1 MWLLLSNLLFANNAG
16 PEEPTASITVTDS
29 RYEEIYFE
37 EPRVICTVPCSFEQ
51 DTSQIFVEANQK
63 HKTWLKVGKVTGIY
77 NDETI
82 KYAYDDCNFKQNPHG
97 CANENGLWVMR
108 TTISVDEGRASI
120 NVMLFDENAAMIGQ
134 GTFTRFKRTKII
146 ERKKVT
152 QQQMPGTPGAISQ
165 CNKADGSC
173 ATIPFQGRGQTAT
186 QTEDLEP
193 VVIDIP
199 PTLSARDIGQTMIY
213 VYDSVR

>member
-1 MWLLLSNLLFANNAG
+1 MLILLFSLFSNA
-16 PEEPTASITVTDS
+16 EDYNASIVVSDT

-37 EPRVICTVPCSFEQ
+37 EPRVLCEVPCSFEE
-51 DTSQIFVEANQK
+51 DTAVVFVEANKK
-63 HKTWLKVGKVTGIY
+63 HRAWLKSGKVTGIY

-82 KYAYDDCNFKQNPHG
+82 KYAYDDCNFKLDPHG
-97 CANENGLWVMR
+97 CANTNGLWVMR
-108 TTISVDEGRASI
+108 TTITVTKAKASI

-134 GTFTRFKRTKII
+134 GTYTRFKKTRVI

-152 QQQMPGTPGAISQ
+152 QQRVPGAPGTMSR
-165 CNKADGSC
+165 CNQLTGICSALPLQGGS
-173 ATIPFQGRGQTAT
+173 QTAT
-186 QTEDLEP
+186 QSEDLEP

-199 PTLSARDIGQTMIY
+199 PTLLDRDIGQTMIY

>member
-1 MWLLLSNLLFANNAG
+1 MLVLLFSLFSQA
-16 PEEPTASITVTDS
+16 EEPSASIVVSDS

-37 EPRVICTVPCSFEQ
+37 EPRVLCDVPCSFEQ
-51 DTSQIFVEANQK
+51 DTSTVFVEANRK
-63 HKTWLKVGKVTGIY
+63 HRTWLKTGKVTGIY

-82 KYAYDDCNFKQNPHG
+82 KYAYEDCNFKLNPHG

-108 TTISVDEGRASI
+108 TTINVTADKASI

-134 GTFTRFKRTKII
+134 GTFIRYKKTKII

-152 QQQMPGTPGAISQ
+152 QQQTPGIPGAVSQ
-165 CNKADGSC
+165 CNKANGSC
-173 ATIPFQGRGQTAT
+173 ATIPFQSSGQAAT

-199 PTLSARDIGQTMIY
+199 PTITARDIGQTMIY

>member
-1 MWLLLSNLLFANNAG
+1 MLVLLFSLFTHA
-16 PEEPTASITVTDS
+16 EEPSASIVVSDS

-37 EPRVICTVPCSFEQ
+37 DPRVLCDVPCSFEQ
-51 DTSQIFVEANQK
+51 DTSTVFVEANRK
-63 HKTWLKVGKVTGIY
+63 HRTWLKTGKVTGIY

-82 KYAYDDCNFKQNPHG
+82 KYAYDDCNFKINPHG

-108 TTISVDEGRASI
+108 TTINVTAEKASI

-134 GTFTRFKRTKII
+134 GTFIRYKRTKII

-152 QQQMPGTPGAISQ
+152 QQQVPGMPGSLSQ
-165 CNKADGSC
+165 CNKANGSC